1 MRRIKGMKKALLA
14 VSMTLAL
21 TMGVGLTGPAMVV
34 PVYADENNQ
43 QNNNQQNN
51 NQQNNN
57 QQEDVASLGKDGYI
71 SELQDYANNKIIS
84 NGLSKEQATAIS
96 NVMNSAINAIKNSGD
111 AGQWSIITQS
121 AKAEMDALVYKIPSD
136 ASGFLQ
142 LTDMYGTQTAKY
154 GQTVN
159 IPLSFVNFAPVVI
172 TDVMVTPVVSNLSTE
187 WPFVP
192 TSATSAQ
199 SIASFPAYDRNVDI
213 HAVRQDIGF
222 NFTVREDAK
231 SGYYPL
237 KFNVTYTRKGVNEK
251 TEVVTYIKIVGKPE
265 SGSLEEVKDANT
277 SKPRIIV
284 TGFETEP
291 ARVKAGETF
300 TLNVHVQNTS
310 STEGVKNVLFD
321 LQAAQEG
328 TDKTNTYSAFLPTS
342 GSSSVYV
349 ESIAP
354 KATTDLKIEMS
365 AKADLAEK
373 PYVLEVQM
381 KYDCQNSID
390 LTDTASVSI
399 PIYQNARCET
409 SNVEISP
416 ESINVG
422 EEANIMFS
430 VYNTG
435 RTNLNNVW
443 VKFKGD
449 SITGGEAY
457 LGNITPG
464 GTGSLDTN
472 VTGAAATTDDG
483 KIIAE
488 ISFEN
493 ESGDITTIEK
503 EMYLTVNEAM
513 VDDFGDGDMGFDD
526 GGMGIEEEQPK
537 KAPIIPIIIG
547 VVVVVAAV
555 VGFIFWKKKKGSKKK
570 AAVDDLAD
578 LEDLFTDDDKE
589 QK

>member
-34 PVYADENNQ
+34 PVYADENNQQNNNQ

-231 SGYYPL
+231 S
-237 KFNVTYTRKGVNEK
+237 
-251 TEVVTYIKIVGKPE
+251 
-265 SGSLEEVKDANT
+265 
-277 SKPRIIV
+277 
-284 TGFETEP
+284 
-291 ARVKAGETF
+291 
-300 TLNVHVQNTS
+300 
-310 STEGVKNVLFD
+310 
-321 LQAAQEG
+321 
-328 TDKTNTYSAFLPTS
+328 
-342 GSSSVYV
+342 
-349 ESIAP
+349 
-354 KATTDLKIEMS
+354 
-365 AKADLAEK
+365 
-373 PYVLEVQM
+373 
-381 KYDCQNSID
+381 
-390 LTDTASVSI
+390 
-399 PIYQNARCET
+399 
-409 SNVEISP
+409 
-416 ESINVG
+416 
-422 EEANIMFS
+422 
-430 VYNTG
+430 
-435 RTNLNNVW
+435 
-443 VKFKGD
+443 
-449 SITGGEAY
+449 
-457 LGNITPG
+457 
-464 GTGSLDTN
+464 
-472 VTGAAATTDDG
+472 
-483 KIIAE
+483 
-488 ISFEN
+488 
-493 ESGDITTIEK
+493 
-503 EMYLTVNEAM
+503 
-513 VDDFGDGDMGFDD
+513 
-526 GGMGIEEEQPK
+526 
-537 KAPIIPIIIG
+537 
-547 VVVVVAAV
+547 
-555 VGFIFWKKKKGSKKK
+555 
-570 AAVDDLAD
+570 
-578 LEDLFTDDDKE
+578 
-589 QK
+589 

>member
-1 MRRIKGMKKALLA
+1 
-14 VSMTLAL
+14 
-21 TMGVGLTGPAMVV
+21 
-34 PVYADENNQ
+34 
-43 QNNNQQNN
+43 
-51 NQQNNN
+51 
-57 QQEDVASLGKDGYI
+57 
-71 SELQDYANNKIIS
+71 
-84 NGLSKEQATAIS
+84 
-96 NVMNSAINAIKNSGD
+96 
-111 AGQWSIITQS
+111 
-121 AKAEMDALVYKIPSD
+121 
-136 ASGFLQ
+136 
-142 LTDMYGTQTAKY
+142 
-154 GQTVN
+154 
-159 IPLSFVNFAPVVI
+159 
-172 TDVMVTPVVSNLSTE
+172 
-187 WPFVP
+187 
-192 TSATSAQ
+192 
-199 SIASFPAYDRNVDI
+199 
-213 HAVRQDIGF
+213 
-222 NFTVREDAK
+222 
-231 SGYYPL
+231 
-237 KFNVTYTRKGVNEK
+237 
-251 TEVVTYIKIVGKPE
+251 
-265 SGSLEEVKDANT
+265 
-277 SKPRIIV
+277 
-284 TGFETEP
+284 
-291 ARVKAGETF
+291 
-300 TLNVHVQNTS
+300 
-310 STEGVKNVLFD
+310 
-321 LQAAQEG
+321 
-328 TDKTNTYSAFLPTS
+328 
-342 GSSSVYV
+342 
-349 ESIAP
+349 
-354 KATTDLKIEMS
+354 MS

-381 KYDCQNSID
+381 KYDCQNSVD

-472 VTGAAATTDDG
+472 VTGATATTDDG

-513 VDDFGDGDMGFDD
+513 VDDFGGGDMGFDD
-526 GGMGIEEEQPK
+526 GGMGFEEEQPK